1 MSKGRYVTKMWRGK
15 FNIYDTLNKSFLID
29 GDGMMEYYFTFDEA
43 MKRIYELN
51 GWGKY
56 HHKTMGYV

>member
-1 MSKGRYVTKMWRGK
+1 MSKGRYVAKMWRGK

-29 GDGMMEYYFTFDEA
+29 GDGMMEYYFTFGEA

-51 GWGKY
+51 GWGEY
-56 HHKTMGYV
+56 HS